1 MDHPETPD
9 ELEFVD
15 GTDDCYTPEALQWLR
30 AQALGQFAL
39 PELAEPTSA
48 PEAPGPDP
56 DHGREVDADAG
67 VDSGAD
73 AGVDSGPSTEG
84 VGGDVAIEPWLTPRP
99 AARGPKLC
107 GPGSRRGRR
116 LLKPDADRR
125 GQLTPEQ
132 RLLILDAWLRSG
144 LPAKDFAGLVGLSKH
159 TLYAWKQKFA
169 EHGPEG
175 LVDRKRGGPCGS
187 RLPELTKRA
196 ILMLKAAQ
204 PDAGCQRISD
214 LLARGPALPASP
226 NAVAKV
232 LKEAGYTFHEAPT
245 KRHPDRPRH
254 FERARPNQLWQTDL
268 FSFMLKRQNRRVHLV
283 AFLDDHSRYITCWGL
298 SGSQSAG
305 FVLDTLRDGLASYP
319 PPQEILTDNGAQY
332 VTWRGVSQF
341 AKELRKRGIAHVVAK
356 PRRPQT
362 LGKTERFWGTLW
374 RECVEAAVFLDLDD
388 ARTRIGHF
396 IDHYNFRRT
405 HRGIDGLYPA
415 DRYFETADAV
425 RRSMEHR
432 VADNALELARH
443 GIPKRPFYLSGQTGD
458 GHPFSVHTEGERL
471 FMIDAQGQRHELDP
485 DAPLPV
491 EARADVAA
499 VESAPGHSDLDAP
512 LADVATAFAPPLPI
526 RPGVA
531 PPGAPAEDD
540 DGDEYADDAPPWHL
554 GPDGELAFG
563 PDDDFDPTARDA
575 DVDDAEVTDAP

>member
-15 GTDDCYTPEALQWLR
+15 GTDDFYTPEELQRLR
-30 AQALGQFAL
+30 AQALDQFAL
-39 PELAEPTSA
+39 PELEAPAAA
-48 PEAPGPDP
+48 PEPETLPAAPEPD
-56 DHGREVDADAG
+56 
-67 VDSGAD
+67 GAD
-73 AGVDSGPSTEG
+73 A
-84 VGGDVAIEPWLTPRP
+84 VAIEPWLTPRP

-116 LLKPDADRR
+116 LAKPDADRR

-159 TLYAWKQKFA
+159 TLYAWKKKFT

-175 LVDRKRGGPCGS
+175 LMDHQRGGPRGS

-196 ILMLKAAQ
+196 ILMLKQAQ

-232 LKEAGYTFHEAPT
+232 LKEAGYVFHEAPT
-245 KRHPDRPRH
+245 KRHPDRPRR
-254 FERARPNQLWQTDL
+254 FERAKPNQLWQTDL

-298 SGSQSAG
+298 AASPSTGL
-305 FVLDTLRDGLASYP
+305 VLETLRDGLAKYP
-319 PPQEILTDNGAQY
+319 PPAEVLTDNGSQY
-332 VTWRGVSQF
+332 VTWRGTSKF
-341 AKELRKRGIAHVVAK
+341 AKELEQRGIRHLVAT

-374 RECVEAAVFLDLDD
+374 RECVEAAVFIDLDD

-396 IDHYNFRRT
+396 VDHYNFRRT

-415 DRYFETADAV
+415 DRFFATADAV
-425 RRSMEHR
+425 RRSMEQR
-432 VADNALELARH
+432 IADNALALARH
-443 GIPKRPFYLSGQTGD
+443 GLPKRPFYLAGQTGD
-458 GHPFSVHTEGERL
+458 GAPFSVHAEGDRL
-471 FMIDAQGQRHELDP
+471 FMLDAQGQRHEIDADTPRPGAERP
-485 DAPLPV
+485 DGASDEL
-491 EARADVAA
+491 
-499 VESAPGHSDLDAP
+499 APGESDLDAP
-512 LADVATAFAPPLPI
+512 LAELATAFGAPPPT
-526 RPGVA
+526 P
-531 PPGAPAEDD
+531 DD
-540 DGDEYADDAPPWHL
+540 DGDEPDADDTAAWHI
-554 GPDGELAFG
+554 GPDGTIAPG
-563 PDDDFDPTARDA
+563 PDDARD
-575 DVDDAEVTDAP
+575 DTEVTDAP